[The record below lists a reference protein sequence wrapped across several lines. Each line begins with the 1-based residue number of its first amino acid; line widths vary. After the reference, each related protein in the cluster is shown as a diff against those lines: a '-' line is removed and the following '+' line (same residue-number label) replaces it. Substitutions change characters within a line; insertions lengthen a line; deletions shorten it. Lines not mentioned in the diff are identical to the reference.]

1 MYHLRK
7 TRLFLP
13 ATTILTLTLG
23 GCATST
29 PYQPASV
36 SSQVS
41 GGYSEV
47 RLGADRYRVTFAG
60 NTLTS
65 REKVEG
71 YLLYRAAE
79 LTVQQGYDWFFIVE
93 RETEHEVERRIEP
106 DPFYR
111 PWYGSGYLYWQP
123 YWRYYGRPYGWRTW
137 DPYWDDPFWTSRVDI
152 RTIERFE
159 ATAEIEMHRGLTPS
173 VNDRAFD
180 ARDVLRTLG
189 PQVERPQP

>member
-1 MYHLRK
+1 MTKCL
-7 TRLFLP
+7 LLG
-13 ATTILTLTLG
+13 AAALALALG

-29 PYQPASV
+29 PYQPASA
-36 SSQVS
+36 SNRVS

-47 RLGADRYRVTFAG
+47 RLAPDRYRVTFSG

-65 REKVEG
+65 RDKVEG

-79 LTVQQGYDWFFIVE
+79 LTPQQGYDWFLIRD
-93 RETEHEVERRIEP
+93 RETEHQVERRIAP
-106 DPFYR
+106 DPLYD
-111 PWYGSGYLYWQP
+111 PWYGSSYLYWQP

-137 DPYWDDPFWTSRVDI
+137 YPYWGDPFWASRVDT
-152 RTIERFE
+152 RTVERFE

-180 ARDVLRTLG
+180 ARDILRTLG
-189 PQVERPQP
+189 PKVERPQP